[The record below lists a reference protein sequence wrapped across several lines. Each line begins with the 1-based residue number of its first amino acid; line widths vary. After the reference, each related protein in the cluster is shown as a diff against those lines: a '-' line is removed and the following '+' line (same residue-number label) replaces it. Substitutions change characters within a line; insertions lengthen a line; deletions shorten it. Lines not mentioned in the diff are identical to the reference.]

1 MPEFVVGERISV
13 MLEEK
18 AAALPTAGVI
28 TMVAMFLAMTVM
40 GAFLYYG

>member
-1 MPEFVVGERISV
+1 MPEFVVGERMSLL
-13 MLEEK
+13 LEKK
-18 AAALPTAGVI
+18 ADMPIAGVI